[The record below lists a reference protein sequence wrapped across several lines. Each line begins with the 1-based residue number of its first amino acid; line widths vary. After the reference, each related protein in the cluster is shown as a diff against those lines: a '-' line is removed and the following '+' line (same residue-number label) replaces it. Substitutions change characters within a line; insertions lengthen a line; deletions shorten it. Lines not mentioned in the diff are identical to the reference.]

1 MYSHLIGFD
10 RSSFFPKVGKEE
22 TIRGGR
28 SGLTHSNTI
37 KQEAAT
43 LLLVWSLFR
52 IFISSPKLL
61 MSLVYATD
69 TAEEAGDD

>member
-1 MYSHLIGFD
+1 MA
-10 RSSFFPKVGKEE
+10 SFFPKVGKKEA
-22 TIRGGR
+22 IRGGSSTLAR
-28 SGLTHSNTI
+28 SNTI

-43 LLLVWSLFR
+43 LPLVWSLFS

-61 MSLVYATD
+61 MSLIYTTD